1 MNIVERVTNIL
12 VRPKDEWV
20 AIEKEETSIKELLVG
35 YLLILALIPAISNL
49 IAYWF
54 IGYRVAYVGTVSGGF
69 GYGIRQAI
77 LGFVS
82 PVVAA
87 FVAAFIINALAEK
100 FNSVKDSRRAMQLV
114 VYSYTPGLIAGV
126 FVLIPGLRFVS
137 GLAALY
143 GLYILY
149 LGLVPIMKTP
159 ADKVT
164 SYFVVSLIVMVLAN
178 LLIGALFAGILVA
191 SPGVYF

>member
-12 VRPKDEWV
+12 VRPKDEWAV
-20 AIEKEETSIKELLVG
+20 IEKEETSIKDLLMG

-49 IAYWF
+49 IAYWL
-54 IGYRVAYVGTVSGGF
+54 IGYKVAYVGTVSGSF
-69 GYGIRQAI
+69 GYGLRQAV

-100 FNSVKDSRRAMQLV
+100 FHSVKDSRRAMQLV

-126 FVLIPGLRFVS
+126 FVLIRGLGFLS

-149 LGLVPIMKTP
+149 VGLQPIMKTP
-159 ADKVT
+159 PEKVT
-164 SYFVVSLIVMVLAN
+164 SYFVVSLIVMVLVN
-178 LLIGALFAGILVA
+178 LLIAALFTGILVS
-191 SPGVYF
+191 SPGVYY